1 MVFRGEKSLRNYV
14 ESADI
19 AKDSV
24 CKSTPRKWY
33 WLDLSG
39 MGLAFFF
46 IVFGELIWIPDPL
59 RVGHQVYWI
68 ELMDELIYACL
79 LPPLLWCIAAFL
91 DINRLYKYWKAEKKL
106 IASQIMLF
114 TVRAVG
120 LISSIL
126 AIYYI
131 TLAQDQFFRLVVC
144 IACAWAMSL
153 LSIHIKEWSRVRG
166 LPTRSLKIF
175 VVTIVLL
182 TVLLWPTN
190 YLVTYPG
197 LTMNMNEYAQV
208 DNKKS
213 SDEIAGVLIF
223 ERPAFPID
231 WLYAKLFSIYQFEK
245 RIPTN
250 QSLGEQL
257 QEVRNQQIDANEMA
271 SAVAFAK
278 LGIGHGAVS
287 YGARVIVLTKDFPAA
302 KQLKLGDIII
312 QVNEHPITT
321 TSELINHIKQIKP
334 GSELNLIVKRNKD
347 LINVTIQTQ
356 ADAKDPKKAVI
367 GVQVSDEVELDLP
380 LKVAF
385 KPYLLHVGGPSHGA
399 MLTLALIDQ
408 LTSGGV
414 THGNVVAGT
423 GTINSLGQ
431 VGPIGGIRQKAFTIE
446 RSAADVFFVPAEQ
459 FAEARLGAS
468 HLNIVPVKT
477 IDDILKWLK
486 EHPKK

>member
-1 MVFRGEKSLRNYV
+1 MVFRGEKSLRNYAG
-14 ESADI
+14 SAVI
-19 AKDSV
+19 AKDLV
-24 CKSTPRKWY
+24 CKPIKWQ
-33 WLDLSG
+33 WLDLCG

-59 RVGHQVYWI
+59 RVGNQVYWI
-68 ELMDELIYACL
+68 ELMDEIVYACL
-79 LPPLLWCIAAFL
+79 LPPLLWCFAALL
-91 DINRLYKYWKAEKKL
+91 DMYRLWKCWKTEKKL
-106 IASQIMLF
+106 TASQIILG
-114 TVRAVG
+114 TVRAIG
-120 LISSIL
+120 LVSSIL
-126 AIYYI
+126 AMYYI
-131 TLAQDQFFRLVVC
+131 ILAQDQFFRLVVC
-144 IACAWAMSL
+144 MACVWVMSL
-153 LSIHIKEWSRVRG
+153 FSIHIKEWSYIRG
-166 LPTRSLKIF
+166 IPKRSLMVF
-175 VVTIVLL
+175 GVTIVLL
-182 TVLLWPTN
+182 ATLLWPTN

-208 DNKKS
+208 DNRKS
-213 SDEIAGVLIF
+213 NDEIAGVLIF

-231 WLYAKLFSIYQFEK
+231 WLYAKLFSLYQFEK

-257 QEVRNQQIDANEMA
+257 QEVRAQQIDANEMA

-278 LGIGHGAVS
+278 VGIGHGVVS
-287 YGARVIVLTKDFPAA
+287 RGARVIALTKNFPAA
-302 KQLKLGDIII
+302 KQLKLGDIIL

-321 TSELINHIKQIKP
+321 TTELINHIKQIKP
-334 GSELNLIVKRNKD
+334 GSELKLIVKRNID
-347 LINVTIQTQ
+347 LINVTVQTQ

-408 LTSGGV
+408 LTPGGV

-459 FAEARLGAS
+459 LAEARLGAS
-468 HLNIVPVKT
+468 HLNIVPVMT